1 MLALIISKGGGGVI
15 SIFVVVVLR
24 NLKLIYEKKIWV
36 EKKFPRNPKLQKG
49 METSIPWHFFNWHD
63 PQEFNSSHKQE
74 ASNGNIA
81 SGNSVVHKKKGLI
94 RIATF
99 CINMK

>member
-49 METSIPWHFFNWHD
+49 METSIP
-63 PQEFNSSHKQE
+63 
-74 ASNGNIA
+74 
-81 SGNSVVHKKKGLI
+81 
-94 RIATF
+94 
-99 CINMK
+99 